1 MPPKFKTEAERQLAR
16 HHILDAAREL
26 FVSKG
31 IEAVTMRE
39 IAKKIDYSPT
49 TIYLYFK
56 DKDAL
61 ILDLC
66 NTDFQTL
73 ALELNTILNIEAAVP
88 RMMALG
94 RAYAQFALHHPNHYR
109 MMFMTKHLVCNIE
122 GNEQVDASLDAYRLL
137 NHVVSQV
144 HETGCFQLHLDDAE
158 LIAQTVWAAIHGV
171 CSLEI
176 TMGEDHHIDWRHIES
191 RVELMLTTLMR
202 GMLKEGL
209 MHE

>member
-1 MPPKFKTEAERQLAR
+1 MPPKFKTDAERQLAR

-31 IEAVTMRE
+31 VEAVTMRE

-73 ALELNTILNIEAAVP
+73 AKELNAILTIQAPVE
-88 RMMALG
+88 RMLALG
-94 RAYAQFALHHPNHYR
+94 RAYSTFALHYPNHYQ
-109 MMFMTKHLVCNIE
+109 MMFMTKHLNVNIDAE
-122 GNEQVDASLDAYRLL
+122 GQADASLDAYHLL
-137 NHVVSQV
+137 NHVVGEVFSAGYFI
-144 HETGCFQLHLDDAE
+144 HSLKDAE
-158 LIAQTVWAAIHGV
+158 LIAQTLWAAIHGV

-176 TMGEDHHIDWRHIES
+176 TMGEDKNIAWRN
-191 RVELMLTTLMR
+191 VEARINLMLNTLMR
-202 GMLKEGL
+202 GMLREAV
-209 MHE
+209 

>member
-1 MPPKFKTEAERQLAR
+1 MPPKFKTDAERQLAR

-31 IEAVTMRE
+31 VEAVTMRE

-73 ALELNTILNIEAAVP
+73 AKELNAILTIQAPVE
-88 RMMALG
+88 RMLALG
-94 RAYAQFALHHPNHYR
+94 RAYATFALHYPNHYQ
-109 MMFMTKHLVCNIE
+109 MMFMTKHLNVNIDAE
-122 GNEQVDASLDAYRLL
+122 SQADASLDAYHLL
-137 NHVVSQV
+137 NHVVGEVFNAGYFIQS
-144 HETGCFQLHLDDAE
+144 LKDAE
-158 LIAQTVWAAIHGV
+158 LIAQTLWAAIHGV

-176 TMGEDHHIDWRHIES
+176 TMGEDKNIAWRN
-191 RVELMLTTLMR
+191 VEARINLMLNTLMR
-202 GMLKEGL
+202 GMLREAV
-209 MHE
+209 

>member
-1 MPPKFKTEAERQLAR
+1 MPPKFKTDAERQLAR

-31 IEAVTMRE
+31 VEAVTMRE

-73 ALELNTILNIEAAVP
+73 AKELNAILTIQAPVE
-88 RMMALG
+88 RMLALG
-94 RAYAQFALHHPNHYR
+94 RAYATFALHYPNHYQ
-109 MMFMTKHLVCNIE
+109 MMFMTKHLTVNIE
-122 GNEQVDASLDAYRLL
+122 AEIRADASLDAYHLL
-137 NHVVSQV
+137 NHVVSEV
-144 HETGCFQLHLDDAE
+144 FNAGHFMHSLKDAE
-158 LIAQTVWAAIHGV
+158 LIAQTLWAAIHGV

-176 TMGEDHHIDWRHIES
+176 TMGEDKNIAWRN
-191 RVELMLTTLMR
+191 VEARINLMLNTLMR
-202 GMLKEGL
+202 GMLREAV
-209 MHE
+209 